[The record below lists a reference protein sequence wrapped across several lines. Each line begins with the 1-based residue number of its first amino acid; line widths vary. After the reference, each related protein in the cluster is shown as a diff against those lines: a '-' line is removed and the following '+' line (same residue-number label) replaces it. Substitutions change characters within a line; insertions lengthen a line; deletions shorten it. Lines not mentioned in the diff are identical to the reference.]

1 MLSFNKKMNENNAQK
16 GFLKLREIL
25 SESILRDVI
34 LFAILYLFIL
44 AQSWTNIFLLLF
56 PIITFGFS
64 LFFRTINSNKH
75 RIFLENN
82 IIIYNPLGLEKKHAN
97 RLNFTSLVQ
106 LILLFWIGAESYY
119 HPQLIRT
126 YNLFFNICYPLF
138 FTFGFY
144 WILVDIWKYSKI
156 TIGLNGNSS
165 EKLLSSLKVQKF
177 KLLSI
182 ANLGSFILINLLNI
196 IFTLFLENS
205 NLFGFSYLLPG
216 TGIENSLP
224 LEISITYFFI
234 IWLSPLL
241 ACLLLFL
248 IYKDVNNINQRDL
261 AEYISKLPEK
271 NRNLLIQNLSDIN
284 KKFFQDLKNE

>member
-1 MLSFNKKMNENNAQK
+1 MSENNSQK
-16 GFLKLREIL
+16 GFLKFREIL
-25 SESILRDVI
+25 SESSLRDVI

-44 AQSWTNIFLLLF
+44 AQSWSNIFLLLF

-64 LFFRTINSNKH
+64 LFFRTINSNKY

-82 IIIYNPLGLEKKHAN
+82 IIIYNPLGMEKKHAN

-106 LILLFWIGAESYY
+106 LILLFWIGAESFY
-119 HPQLIRT
+119 HPQLIQT
-126 YNLFFNICYPLF
+126 YDLFFNLCYPLF

-144 WILVDIWKYSKI
+144 WILTDIWKYSKI
-156 TIGLNGNSS
+156 TIGLNGNNS
-165 EKLLSSLKVQKF
+165 EKLLSSLNVQKF

-205 NLFGFSYLLPG
+205 NLFGFSYFLPG
-216 TGIENSLP
+216 TGVENSLP
-224 LEISITYFFI
+224 LKISITYFFI

-248 IYKDVNNINQRDL
+248 IYKDINNINQRDF
-261 AEYISKLPEK
+261 ANYISKLPEK
-271 NRNLLIQNLSDIN
+271 SRNLLIQNLRDIN
-284 KKFFQDLKNE
+284 KKFFRDLKNE